1 MSSRT
6 RALLLAAGLLLVL
19 WLGLSLVPA
28 PYVVM
33 SPGPTVNLLAQ
44 SKGKE
49 LVEVSGAQAYH
60 DGGAL
65 RMLTVVSTGPGDHV
79 SLVQALVAWLTPGN
93 SVYRY
98 DDIYRPVDTSKTL
111 REDAAVDMVSSQ
123 DTAVAV
129 AMKKLGVA
137 YKTRVQV
144 LGVVGGGPSDG
155 KLEVHDQIL
164 KVDGVRTKTTTDV
177 VDNVKSHAPGA
188 KIAILVRRA
197 GQLKTVTVTSTKS
210 AQDPTKAAV
219 QVTVGLGY
227 DFPFKVAVDIDPSIG
242 GPSAGMMFTTAIY
255 DTLTPGALTG
265 GKSIAGTGTIDVD
278 GKVGPIGGIQQKL
291 AAAEAAGAKLFLA
304 PAGNCAEVVDS
315 GWADHEMRVVRVDT
329 FDQAITDIEAW
340 RDDPQATLAACTS

>member
-6 RALLLAAGLLLVL
+6 RALLLAAGLLVVGWVALA
-19 WLGLSLVPA
+19 LVPA

-49 LVEVSGAQAYH
+49 LVQVSGAQAHH
-60 DGGAL
+60 DAGAL

-79 SLVQALVAWLTPGN
+79 SLVRALVAWLTPGN

-98 DDIYRPVDTSKTL
+98 EDIYRPVDTSKTL

-129 AMKKLGVA
+129 ALQKLGIA

-164 KVDGVRTKTTTDV
+164 KVDGVRTKTTTEV
-177 VDNVKSHAPGA
+177 VENVKAHTPGA
-188 KIAILVRRA
+188 KIPILVRRA
-197 GQLKTVTVTSTKS
+197 GQVQTVTVTSTKS

-227 DFPFKVAVDIDPSIG
+227 EFPYDVTVNIDPSIG
-242 GPSAGMMFTTAIY
+242 GPSAGMMFATAIY
-255 DTLTPGALTG
+255 DTLTPGSLTG
-265 GKSIAGTGTIDVD
+265 GKSVAGTGTIDAK
-278 GKVGPIGGIQQKL
+278 GNVGPIGGIQQKL
-291 AAAEAAGAKLFLA
+291 AAAQAAGAQLFLA
-304 PAGNCAEVVDS
+304 PGGNCPEVVDS
-315 GWADHEMRVVRVDT
+315 GWTDKGMRVLRVDS
-329 FDQAITDIEAW
+329 FEQAIWDIEAW
-340 RDDPQATLAACTS
+340 RNDPNADLVDCTS